1 MTGIIITII
10 HLVENLEE
18 VTIRGLL
25 VLVLVSATEIGRNLV
40 IMIHHQVF
48 IKSKLLALPLVIPV
62 LNTGMTRGKER
73 WSK

>member
-1 MTGIIITII
+1 ITII

-25 VLVLVSATEIGRNLV
+25 VLVSATEISRNLV

-62 LNTGMTRGKER
+62 SSTGMKPFLVKVVLK
-73 WSK
+73 SQC